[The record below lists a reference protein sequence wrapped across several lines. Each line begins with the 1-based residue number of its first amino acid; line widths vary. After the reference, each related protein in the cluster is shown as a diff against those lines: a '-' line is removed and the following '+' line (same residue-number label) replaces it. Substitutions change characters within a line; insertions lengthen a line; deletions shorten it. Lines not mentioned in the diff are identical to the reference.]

1 MSDERRDAIF
11 AAIAAPVRR
20 EMLRMMAKEEVPVTE
35 IAAAFDLSLSA
46 ASQHLSVLRDADL
59 VTVRK
64 DGRQRLYRTTPDPL
78 RSVAEWVAFYVP
90 FWTDRLGAL
99 SAHLEKKHEHADP
112 I

>member
-20 EMLRMMAKEEVPVTE
+20 EMLRMMANEEVPVTE
-35 IAAAFDLSLSA
+35 IAATFDLSLSA
-46 ASQHLSVLRDADL
+46 ASQHLAVLRDADL

-64 DGRQRLYRTTPDPL
+64 DGRQRFYRTDSTPL

-99 SAHLEKKHEHADP
+99 SAHLEKKHEHSDSL
-112 I
+112 